1 MAWRLY
7 VVMSRRERDA
17 QQARQTTHDKMAA
30 FLDAAASGR
39 LWTDRTQKTPPEAE
53 TKTRTKASS
62 ANDETVAYEP
72 PV

>member
-1 MAWRLY
+1 
-7 VVMSRRERDA
+7 
-17 QQARQTTHDKMAA
+17 MAA